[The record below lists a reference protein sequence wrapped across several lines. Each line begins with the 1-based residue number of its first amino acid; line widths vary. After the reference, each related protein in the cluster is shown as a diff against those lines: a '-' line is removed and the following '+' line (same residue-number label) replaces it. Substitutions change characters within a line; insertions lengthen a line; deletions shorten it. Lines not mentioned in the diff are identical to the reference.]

1 MEGQLLLDLRLK
13 LATTVGKESTQPGR
27 PELAHH
33 IQRFSRS
40 YHTAHQGSSTCH
52 RLRGEEIHASQQG
65 ITGLPEALTPASVH
79 NVIPASS
86 TARRPTLP
94 SHSDLVKMSSH
105 VVVVAPD
112 VKRVSVKVNPGT
124 YMFDVLDE
132 ACKKLN
138 LQVDK
143 WSLK

>member
-1 MEGQLLLDLRLK
+1 MVR
-13 LATTVGKESTQPGR
+13 
-27 PELAHH
+27 
-33 IQRFSRS
+33 
-40 YHTAHQGSSTCH
+40 Y
-52 RLRGEEIHASQQG
+52 
-65 ITGLPEALTPASVH
+65 PEA
-79 NVIPASS
+79 SS
-86 TARRPTLP
+86 GTHSSICPQRCYNALDCSPP
-94 SHSDLVKMSSH
+94 SATHTTLVKMSSH

>member
-1 MEGQLLLDLRLK
+1 MF
-13 LATTVGKESTQPGR
+13 T
-27 PELAHH
+27 
-33 IQRFSRS
+33 
-40 YHTAHQGSSTCH
+40 GSSAVLENTA
-52 RLRGEEIHASQQG
+52 LRVWDRHFVPGQEQESNASQQG
-65 ITGLPEALTPASVH
+65 IPRLPQAFTPASVH
-79 NVIPASS
+79 SVATTPRA
-86 TARRPTLP
+86 ARRPPPHTT
-94 SHSDLVKMSSH
+94 LVKMSSH
-105 VVVVAPD
+105 VVVVSPD